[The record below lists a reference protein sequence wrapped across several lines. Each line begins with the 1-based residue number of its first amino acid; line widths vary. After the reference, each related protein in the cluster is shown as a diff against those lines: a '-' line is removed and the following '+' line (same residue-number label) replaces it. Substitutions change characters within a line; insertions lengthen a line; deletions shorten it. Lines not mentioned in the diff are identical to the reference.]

1 MSCGMKP
8 IKNPMIN
15 SMAVCAFK
23 CSLEV
28 AMAPVRINIM
38 ANVPLMLMLKWILKA
53 IKNIN
58 NPAIDVICILALIFI
73 NTKKR
78 HASVDINIPTKK

>member
-1 MSCGMKP
+1 MS
-8 IKNPMIN
+8 
-15 SMAVCAFK
+15 SMAECAFK

-28 AMAPVRINIM
+28 AMAPVSINMM

-58 NPAIDVICILALIFI
+58 NPAIEVICILALNFI
-73 NTKKR
+73 ITKKR
-78 HASVDINIPTKK
+78 QASVDIKIPRKK